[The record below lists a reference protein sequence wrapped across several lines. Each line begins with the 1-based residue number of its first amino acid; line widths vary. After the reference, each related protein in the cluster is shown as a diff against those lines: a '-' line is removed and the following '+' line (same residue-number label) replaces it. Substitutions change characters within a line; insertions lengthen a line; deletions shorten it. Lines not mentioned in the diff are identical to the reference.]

1 MSNRAYRRARSK
13 KMRLPTADEPFDA
26 HATDGL
32 FGFGFRM
39 RGDNPRYR
47 NADTIL
53 PSIHGS
59 TTDMASGAHYVSPY
73 LTCGN
78 CNEVRMVN
86 SATIMRALAHIP
98 RGAKTLPPEVL
109 PVCSQCGRTD
119 KWHVGA
125 RDLTKEMGLDVEAFK
140 RQMAAEKR
148 AARTIQRYYRGYLGR
163 RFAERKRQERF
174 KQNELER
181 LSATLIQSWY
191 RRHFAKRVVAVVRKL
206 RVIDRVHPMVLTR
219 AVNGWY
225 EREGHPDGFMKC
237 FWWKTDAELRLL
249 KKNWVVLVRRKGNR
263 PPLYVVENN
272 IHEVHRRVLKLLD
285 MFATRIQKRWRGIM
299 GRQFLAI
306 FARERVRLREI
317 KAASV
322 YRIQRAYRGWKAR
335 DRVAEFR
342 LARWKRKQ
350 GKRYKEARRG
360 ERGAAAQKVSDER
373 LLAYYTH
380 EKQEE
385 RTARM
390 TGKVLYKRRA
400 YKDSAYADRKLEH
413 IMSDFV
419 AQRARQAHEGDKALW
434 QEDQRAGA
442 VRAHTEKNFFLKK
455 YFDDEVKTRRKQVAA
470 RAAREISPFQQ
481 SRFFTKERNFLLE
494 RGKKIPNI
502 RELDPKYIVSKM
514 R

>member
-1 MSNRAYRRARSK
+1 MRVRA
-13 KMRLPTADEPFDA
+13 
-26 HATDGL
+26 
-32 FGFGFRM
+32 
-39 RGDNPRYR
+39 GDDPRHR

-86 SATIMRALAHIP
+86 AATISRALSHIP

-109 PVCSQCGRTD
+109 PVCSLCGRTD

-140 RQMAAEKR
+140 RQMAAEKK

-191 RRHFAKRVVAVVRKL
+191 RRHFAKRQVAVVRKL

-237 FWWKTDAELRLL
+237 FWWKTEAELRLL

-299 GRQFLAI
+299 GR
-306 FARERVRLREI
+306 
-317 KAASV
+317 
-322 YRIQRAYRGWKAR
+322 
-335 DRVAEFR
+335 
-342 LARWKRKQ
+342 
-350 GKRYKEARRG
+350 
-360 ERGAAAQKVSDER
+360 
-373 LLAYYTH
+373 
-380 EKQEE
+380 
-385 RTARM
+385 
-390 TGKVLYKRRA
+390 
-400 YKDSAYADRKLEH
+400 
-413 IMSDFV
+413 
-419 AQRARQAHEGDKALW
+419 
-434 QEDQRAGA
+434 
-442 VRAHTEKNFFLKK
+442 
-455 YFDDEVKTRRKQVAA
+455 
-470 RAAREISPFQQ
+470 
-481 SRFFTKERNFLLE
+481 
-494 RGKKIPNI
+494 
-502 RELDPKYIVSKM
+502 
-514 R
+514 